1 MSKNLFTKI
10 IENSEIS
17 KCYGLDELS
26 KEHRNEILDKME
38 SNFQK
43 IKYETEINYTMKNP
57 VRESLD
63 SRRLKVIN
71 SQINDIQDEVADLSD
86 ALVDREKQL
95 SVQCIEDIR
104 SKLNMLKEQL
114 VNGNIV

>member
-1 MSKNLFTKI
+1 
-10 IENSEIS
+10 
-17 KCYGLDELS
+17 
-26 KEHRNEILDKME
+26 
-38 SNFQK
+38 
-43 IKYETEINYTMKNP
+43 MKNP
-57 VRESLD
+57 IRESLD

>member
-38 SNFQK
+38 VNFQK
-43 IKYETEINYTMKNP
+43 IKYETEIN
-57 VRESLD
+57 
-63 SRRLKVIN
+63 
-71 SQINDIQDEVADLSD
+71 
-86 ALVDREKQL
+86 
-95 SVQCIEDIR
+95 
-104 SKLNMLKEQL
+104 
-114 VNGNIV
+114 

>member
-1 MSKNLFTKI
+1 
-10 IENSEIS
+10 
-17 KCYGLDELS
+17 
-26 KEHRNEILDKME
+26 
-38 SNFQK
+38 
-43 IKYETEINYTMKNP
+43 MKNP

-71 SQINDIQDEVADLSD
+71 SKINDIQDEVADLSD

>member
-1 MSKNLFTKI
+1 
-10 IENSEIS
+10 
-17 KCYGLDELS
+17 
-26 KEHRNEILDKME
+26 
-38 SNFQK
+38 
-43 IKYETEINYTMKNP
+43 MKNP